1 MSVVQWL
8 AAIRLEV
15 DVSSGR
21 GPGRES
27 DQDIKLEEIM
37 HPAVTITP
45 QASER
50 EALKL
55 LLENNVPGVPVVD
68 EEGLLVGFVTDGH
81 LLASALPEYLKV
93 MADVSF
99 VSEAGDR
106 WVEYF
111 AGSAERP
118 VSDVMSTEVSQVEL
132 GTSEVVVAHKMVHDG
147 VSSVVVTEGGKVIG
161 VVNRLD
167 LFAAVIGAEPG

>member
-1 MSVVQWL
+1 
-8 AAIRLEV
+8 
-15 DVSSGR
+15 VSSER
-21 GPGRES
+21 GPGRET
-27 DQDIKLEEIM
+27 DQDIQIEEIM
-37 HPAVTITP
+37 RPVATITP
-45 QASER
+45 DASER

-68 EEGLLVGFVTDGH
+68 EEGLLVGFVSDGH

-99 VSEAGDR
+99 VSEAGDE
-106 WVEYF
+106 WVDYF

-118 VSDVMSTEVSQVEL
+118 VSEVMSMDVSQVEL
-132 GTSEVVVAHKMVHDG
+132 GISEVVVAHKMVHDG
-147 VSSVVVTEGGKVIG
+147 VSSVVVTEGGKVVG

-167 LFAAVIGAEPG
+167 LFAAVIGAKPG